1 MFDNLVPGGVKAA
14 MKDSGASSA
23 DLWMVPIEDIKVKPE
38 FNVRG
43 DTEKYLAHVEATALS
58 IEANGFRR
66 DKALSIIVVKEGDKN
81 VIYLHD
87 GHTRL
92 RSTKLANSRTAKITH
107 LPCITAPAGTSQED
121 LTIGL
126 VIANSGEPLT
136 PIEKAAVC
144 KRLVGYGM
152 AEAEIARRL
161 SFTKQ
166 YVTDLLLLI
175 GAPKDIRTM
184 VETGQVSAANA
195 VTAVKTHGDKA
206 SSQLAEKL
214 ATAKAEGKTKV
225 TQASFKPKVS
235 VVDLGVGW
243 LAKQNEHPSTVK
255 LLIEMLSHVSGV
267 ETAVIDKKLTN
278 ATASHA

>member
-38 FNVRG
+38 FNVRSE
-43 DTEKYLAHVEATALS
+43 TERYLAHVEATAQS

-66 DKALSIIVVKEGDKN
+66 DKALSIIVAKEGDKN

-92 RSTKLANSRTAKITH
+92 RSTKIAISRGAQITH

-126 VIANSGEPLT
+126 VIANAGEPLT

-144 KRLVGYGM
+144 KRLIGYGM

-243 LAKQNEHPSTVK
+243 IAKQTATPEVLAMLTA
-255 LLIEMLSHVSGV
+255 LLSHVSGV
-267 ETAVIDKKLTN
+267 ETAAIDKKLTN
-278 ATASHA
+278 AKS